1 MQCLSMISCGLTSA
15 IQNVAGVRTSLGYKR
30 PRLGTWTNQKGHD
43 RVWGRQAVESRK
55 SQLMQSSQEA
65 DTQAESGVQVMGEY
79 E

>member
-1 MQCLSMISCGLTSA
+1 MICGLTSA
-15 IQNVAGVRTSLGYKR
+15 IQNVAGVRKSLSYKR

-43 RVWGRQAVESRK
+43 RVWGRQVVESRE

-65 DTQAESGVQVMGEY
+65 DTQAESKVQVMGEY